1 VGAAAPVDFDEL
13 VRRYRTRICVFPARW
28 KAMSRAGQA
37 GRFHGRMDGVDVAFG
52 SHQWRIASLG
62 EGIALWGACIPERA
76 AQPACQ
82 AGRGLAEASK
92 LLIFDARPGHVGAT
106 PQPKQTVASHANQH
120 RRCRKP
126 TVPTSA
132 APTNLFWKALTR

>member
-1 VGAAAPVDFDEL
+1 
-13 VRRYRTRICVFPARW
+13 
-28 KAMSRAGQA
+28 MSRAGAA
-37 GRFHGRMDGVDVAFG
+37 GRFHWRMDGVDVASG
-52 SHQWRIASLG
+52 RTRGASRHLG
-62 EGIALWGACIPERA
+62 EGIALWGACIRERA

-82 AGRGLAEASK
+82 AGRGLAEASE
-92 LLIFDARPGHVGAT
+92 LVIFDTRPGHVGAT
-106 PQPKQTVASHANQH
+106 PQPKQTVANHANQH